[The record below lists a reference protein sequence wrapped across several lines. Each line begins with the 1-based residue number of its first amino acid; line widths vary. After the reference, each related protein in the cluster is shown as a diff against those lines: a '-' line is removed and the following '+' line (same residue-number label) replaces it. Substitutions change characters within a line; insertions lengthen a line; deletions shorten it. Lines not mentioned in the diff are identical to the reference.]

1 MILEVVMNNTLLA
14 FKNKLCYMNYS
25 GAINPPIFSGW
36 NWVTVMS
43 QQFIRSAFLCYLL
56 TVLVPPIFINNNYLL
71 LLKNNLTNHPNNK
84 KENYEH

>member
-1 MILEVVMNNTLLA
+1 MTLEVVMNNTLLA
-14 FKNKLCYMNYS
+14 FKNKLCYTNYS
-25 GAINPPIFSGW
+25 GAINPPIFYGW

-71 LLKNNLTNHPNNK
+71 LLKNNLNNHFNK
-84 KENYEH
+84 EKENYEY

>member
-1 MILEVVMNNTLLA
+1 MNLLA
-14 FKNKLCYMNYS
+14 IKFKVCYSNFIFQ
-25 GAINPPIFSGW
+25 GVTNPPIFNGW

-71 LLKNNLTNHPNNK
+71 LLKNNLNNHTNK
-84 KENYEH
+84 EKENYEY